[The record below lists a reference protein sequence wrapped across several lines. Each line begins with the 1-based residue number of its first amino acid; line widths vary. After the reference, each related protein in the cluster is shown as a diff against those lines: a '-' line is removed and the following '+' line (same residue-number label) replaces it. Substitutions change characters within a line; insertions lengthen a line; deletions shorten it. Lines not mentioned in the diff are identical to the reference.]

1 MLKKLLRVII
11 ILGLI
16 SGAVYTF
23 YLTIMMP
30 RGYKDETLL
39 VDGFIKDI
47 AVESACD
54 DYFNPETKDLCTSFQ
69 SNLEGET
76 VTASEFVTVDDEIRV
91 TLAIG
96 ENSDTFTFTF
106 VEVEETGLRAFF
118 NSKYYY
124 IDTVQ

>member
-1 MLKKLLRVII
+1 MLKKLLRMII
-11 ILGLI
+11 ILILI

-30 RGYKDETLL
+30 RGYKDEMLL
-39 VDGFIKDI
+39 VDDFIKDI

-54 DYFNPETKDLCTSFQ
+54 DYFNNETKDLCTSFQ
-69 SNLEGET
+69 TSLEGET
-76 VTASEFVTVDDEIRV
+76 VTVSEFITVNDGLRV
-91 TLAIG
+91 TLTIG

-118 NSKYYY
+118 NSSYYY